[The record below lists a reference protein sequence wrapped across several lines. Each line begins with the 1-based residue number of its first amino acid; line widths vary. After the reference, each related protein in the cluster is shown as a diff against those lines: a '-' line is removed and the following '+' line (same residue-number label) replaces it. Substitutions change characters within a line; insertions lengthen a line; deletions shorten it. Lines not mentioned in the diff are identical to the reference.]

1 MNRMLV
7 FVIAAVAF
15 VVAFILVFVLGYK
28 KSGFESVSPEA
39 FSSRLSEQADV
50 QLVDVRTAEEF
61 AEGHLNGAVNIDVKQ
76 ADFLS
81 EAQSL
86 LDAGKPVF
94 VYCRSG
100 RRSADAADRLTK
112 AGYRAVNMSG
122 GILGWTEKGLPT
134 TRE

>member
-15 VVAFILVFVLGYK
+15 VVAFVLVFVLGLK
-28 KSGFESVSPEA
+28 KPGFESVSPEV
-39 FSSRLSEQADV
+39 FSNRLSEQADV
-50 QLVDVRTAEEF
+50 QLVDVRTAQEF
-61 AEGHLNGAVNIDVKQ
+61 AEGHLDGALNVDVKQ

-86 LDAGKPVF
+86 LDAARPVY

-100 RRSADAADRLTK
+100 RRSADAAGQLAK
-112 AGYRAVNMSG
+112 AGYKVVDMSG
-122 GILGWTEKGLPT
+122 GILGWTELGLPT
-134 TRE
+134 TKE